1 MGVLDFVEP
10 GVLVGDDVTKVFQY
24 AKDNK
29 FAIPAVN
36 CTSSSTVNAAL
47 ETAAQMKSPLIIQF
61 SNGGAA
67 FYAGKHIDNKDQSA
81 SILGACAGAR
91 HVHAMAK
98 AYGVP
103 VMVHTDHCAKKL
115 LPWVEGCIAEGEKHF
130 KATGRPLFSSHM
142 LDMSEDPHDENV
154 GKAAELLARITPM
167 GMTLEM
173 EIGITGG
180 EEDGVDN
187 SKVDASRLYTKPE
200 DIDLVYSTL
209 SEISPRFTVAAA
221 FGNVHGVYKPG
232 NVVLKPSILGDCQA
246 YLKKKYNKEEKNPCF
261 FVFHGGS
268 GSEAH
273 EIAEALEHGVVKMNI
288 DTDTQWGYWSGLLN
302 FYKKNEDYL
311 QTQIGNPKGPDAPNK
326 SKYDPRVWIRASEQG
341 LIDRLKRSFHEL
353 NCVGRN

>member
-1 MGVLDFVEP
+1 MGVLDFVKP
-10 GVLVGDDVTKVFQY
+10 GVLLGDDVTKVFQY
-24 AKDNK
+24 AKNNK

-36 CTSSSTVNAAL
+36 CTSSSTVNAVL
-47 ETAAQMKSPLIIQF
+47 ETAAKVGSPVIIQF

-67 FYAGKHIDNKDQSA
+67 YYAGKYVDNKDQKA
-81 SILGACAGAR
+81 AILGAVAGAK

-98 AYGVP
+98 VYGVP

-115 LPWVEGCIAEGEKHF
+115 LPWVEGCIAAGEQHF
-130 KATGRPLFSSHM
+130 KETGEPLFSSHM
-142 LDMSEDPHDENV
+142 LDMSEEPHEENV
-154 GKAAELLARITPM
+154 GKAAELLTRLTPM

-187 SKVDASRLYTKPE
+187 SNVDASKLYTTPE

-209 SEISPRFTVAAA
+209 SKISPRFNIAAA

-246 YLKKKYNKEEKNPCF
+246 YIKRKHNKEEKNPCF

-268 GSEAH
+268 GSTAED
-273 EIAEALEHGVVKMNI
+273 ISEALEHGIVKMNI

-302 FYKKNEDYL
+302 FYKENEAYL
-311 QTQIGNPKGPDAPNK
+311 QGQIGNPKGPDAPNK
-326 SKYDPRVWIRASEQG
+326 KYYDPRVWVRASEQG
-341 LIDRLKRSFHEL
+341 LIDRLERSFKEL
-353 NCVGRN
+353 NCMNRN